1 MILRVNNCRFP
12 SNDKNRII
20 VAHDISPADALKFKN
35 SNNIAFV
42 TDIGGTTSHTA
53 ILAKSINIPSV
64 VGTQNA
70 KNLISNGDNLIV
82 DGDHGCVI
90 INPTDEDLYLARY
103 RIYVTADGKEFFLL
117 DKAENT
123 PVFAGDDNPMD
134 LKLSV
139 NPLTSIGL
147 AFKKFKGKP
156 IDYDFEGYIWLD
168 YRGLEIP
175 IPVKG
180 HKRIAL

>member
-1 MILRVNNCRFP
+1 MIKIGLSLHMTFHLQ
-12 SNDKNRII
+12 I
-20 VAHDISPADALKFKN
+20 ALKFKN

-90 INPTDEDLYLARY
+90 INPTDEVISEY
-103 RIYVTADGKEFFLL
+103 R
-117 DKAENT
+117 
-123 PVFAGDDNPMD
+123 
-134 LKLSV
+134 LKQKHS
-139 NPLTSIGL
+139 
-147 AFKKFKGKP
+147 
-156 IDYDFEGYIWLD
+156 
-168 YRGLEIP
+168 
-175 IPVKG
+175 
-180 HKRIAL
+180 

>member
-1 MILRVNNCRFP
+1 MRNWYL
-12 SNDKNRII
+12 
-20 VAHDISPADALKFKN
+20 L
-35 SNNIAFV
+35 V
-42 TDIGGTTSHTA
+42 T
-53 ILAKSINIPSV
+53 LFMNVCKSIGLTVLFFFITTQIMVELGASVSKEGISRLLGWQYAFAPALLSLNIS
-64 VGTQNA
+64 
-70 KNLISNGDNLIV
+70 
-82 DGDHGCVI
+82 I

-156 IDYDFEGYIWLD
+156 IDYEFEGYIWLD